1 MTSPES
7 SYTAKE
13 IKVMEGLS
21 AVRKRP
27 GMYIGS
33 TGIRG
38 LHHMVQE
45 VVDNGIDEALAG
57 FCKNIIVTIHK
68 DNSVSVIDD
77 GRGIPVDNHPKYPNK
92 SALEI
97 VMTKLHAGGKFDKE
111 SYKISGGLHGV
122 GVSVVNALSEKVIV
136 EVKRG
141 GEVYTQEY
149 AKGDPTTDV
158 HIKKGATF
166 AQQTGTLV
174 RFWPDMEI
182 LETND
187 FHYDIL
193 ASRMREL
200 AFLNPGLLIALR
212 DERSDK
218 AEEFKFEGGIVS
230 FVNYL
235 NQSKQCI
242 LQKPIYFCTK
252 KGTTELEIAM
262 QYNTGYAELIL
273 SFVNNINTEEGGLHL
288 VGFKNALTRVLN
300 KYAQENCITKNGDE
314 KLFGSDV
321 REGLTAVMNIKMT
334 EPQFEGQTKT
344 KLGNPEMKN
353 IVDSAVSEC
362 LKTFLEENPD
372 KAKLIMNKSMNAAKA
387 REAALKAR
395 ELVRRKGLFEFSS
408 LPGKLADCSERDP
421 TKSEI
426 YIVEGDSAGGSS
438 RQGRDRKTQ
447 AILPLRG
454 KILNVEKARL
464 VNVLKNNEIQTMMTA
479 IGTGAGDFFDLTK
492 LRYHKII
499 IMSDADVDGAHIR
512 TLLLT
517 FFYRYMRPLVE
528 KGHIFIAQPPLY
540 RIKKGGELHYVYSD
554 KEKNQHLERLGE
566 SAEIQRFKGLGEMNP
581 DQLWST
587 TMDPEKRILLQVT
600 LEDVIE
606 ADRTFSML
614 MGDEVEPRREFIEKN
629 AKFVKNLDI

>member
-7 SYTAKE
+7 SYNAKE

-33 TGIRG
+33 TGLRG

-45 VVDNGIDEALAG
+45 VVDNGIDEALVG
-57 FCKNIIVTIHK
+57 FCKNIIITIHK

-77 GRGIPVDNHPKYPNK
+77 GRGIPVDNHPKYQNK

-122 GVSVVNALSEKVIV
+122 GVSVVNALSEKLIV
-136 EVKRG
+136 DVRRG
-141 GEVYTQEY
+141 GQVYSQEY
-149 AKGDPTTDV
+149 ARGEPVNEV
-158 HIKKGATF
+158 HIKKDASF
-166 AQQTGTLV
+166 PFQTGTLV
-174 RFWPDMEI
+174 RFWTDKEI
-182 LETND
+182 FETND
-187 FHYDIL
+187 YHYDML

-212 DERSDK
+212 DERNDK

-242 LQKPIYFCTK
+242 LEKPIYFCAK
-252 KGTTELEIAM
+252 KGTTEVEIAM

-300 KYAQENCITKNGDE
+300 KYAQESAKPKNGEE
-314 KLFGSDV
+314 KLSGSDV
-321 REGLTAVMNIKMT
+321 REGLTAVMSIKMM

-344 KLGNPEMKN
+344 KLGNPEIKN
-353 IVDSAVSEC
+353 IVDAAVSEC
-362 LKTFLEENPD
+362 LKTFLEENPG
-372 KAKLIMNKSMNAAKA
+372 KAKLIMEKSMNAAKA

-554 KEKNQHLERLGE
+554 KEKDHHIERLGE
-566 SAEIQRFKGLGEMNP
+566 NAEIQRFKGLGEMNP

-587 TMDPEKRILLQVT
+587 TMDPERRILLQVT